1 MQHETV
7 SQMFKRYHDDKK
19 NGVKH
24 MPLHT
29 LQECCEEAGIDPRL
43 FGRYAAQFP
52 GVPQPVLN
60 HAKNVARGA
69 VKYYRKHEIVQWVNQ
84 VRQQKEKA
92 MPDIKT
98 ALEKALAKTANE
110 WAADDKAHQQI
121 QQQEKPMT
129 TNTSATDSFPINT
142 LSPTPPART
151 YERNNVSRITFEY
164 IRDNP
169 GLTVDQ
175 VTAALVEQGFKENS
189 VSSLCYQ
196 MMRVRL
202 VVADAN
208 GKMTAVVQEYAP
220 IQLGSRKRKAKPAA
234 KTKTKA
240 KPTAKPVVDAAP
252 APAPTRIQRDLSGL
266 PLLRKHVEITNTRTG
281 EVINPRKV
289 EWSVES
295 VIGSLNVRQA
305 MAVYDELRKIF
316 GSNT

>member
-19 NGVKH
+19 NGVKR

-52 GVPQPVLN
+52 GAPQPAVTHGKTL
-60 HAKNVARGA
+60 ARSA
-69 VKYYRKHEIVQWVNQ
+69 TKYYRKHEVVQWVKQ
-84 VRQQKEKA
+84 IRQQKEKA

-98 ALEKALAKTANE
+98 ALEKALAKTANA
-110 WAADDKAHQQI
+110 WAEDDLAHQQI
-121 QQQEKPMT
+121 KQQDKPMT
-129 TNTSATDSFPINT
+129 TSISATSSVPINT
-142 LSPTPPART
+142 LSPTPPVRT

-175 VTAALVEQGFKENS
+175 VTSALVAQGFKENS

-208 GKMTAVVQEYAP
+208 GKMTSVVQQYAP
-220 IQLGSRKRKAKPAA
+220 IQLAPRKRKAKPVA
-234 KTKTKA
+234 KTKA

-252 APAPTRIQRDLSGL
+252 APAPTRIQRDLTGL
-266 PLLRKHVEITNTRTG
+266 PSLRKHVELTNPRTG
-281 EVINPRKV
+281 EVINPRKE

>member
-1 MQHETV
+1 
-7 SQMFKRYHDDKK
+7 
-19 NGVKH
+19 
-24 MPLHT
+24 
-29 LQECCEEAGIDPRL
+29 
-43 FGRYAAQFP
+43 
-52 GVPQPVLN
+52 
-60 HAKNVARGA
+60 
-69 VKYYRKHEIVQWVNQ
+69 
-84 VRQQKEKA
+84 
-92 MPDIKT
+92 
-98 ALEKALAKTANE
+98 
-110 WAADDKAHQQI
+110 
-121 QQQEKPMT
+121 
-129 TNTSATDSFPINT
+129 
-142 LSPTPPART
+142 
-151 YERNNVSRITFEY
+151 
-164 IRDNP
+164 
-169 GLTVDQ
+169 
-175 VTAALVEQGFKENS
+175 
-189 VSSLCYQ
+189 
-196 MMRVRL
+196 L